1 MLKTW
6 IYAGQLRDPF
16 QEFFVFETPTPQ
28 RKKGGGE
35 GSAWETRY
43 ALRGELVPGFLGE
56 GVVRKVFLIGKS
68 LNFIR
73 EDCGEEA
80 YVVPQSEGNDAEMKG
95 KPPPQLPY
103 PSLLR
108 GCCVWGLRWG
118 LMVELEY
125 GNTVALEQ
133 RIDKAYL
140 TTTSKLVDLMKSKF
154 GLWDHLNAFKKYILL
169 GQGDFIALLMESIGY
184 LPPPLQTPKP
194 LIHKNLSS

>member
-28 RKKGGGE
+28 RTKGGGG

-73 EDCGEEA
+73 EDCGEEG

-95 KPPPQLPY
+95 KPHPNSRIRHYYALD
-103 PSLLR
+103 
-108 GCCVWGLRWG
+108 GG
-118 LMVELEY
+118 
-125 GNTVALEQ
+125 VA
-133 RIDKAYL
+133 
-140 TTTSKLVDLMKSKF
+140 F
-154 GLWDHLNAFKKYILL
+154 GA
-169 GQGDFIALLMESIGY
+169 
-184 LPPPLQTPKP
+184 
-194 LIHKNLSS
+194 